1 MKPVACFAVV
11 TASMVITIPVYAQVD
26 CADWN
31 TEAFFEAAEV
41 SDVTRCLQAGSNPMA
56 RDEDGSTPLHG
67 AASGGR
73 AEAIDALLKA
83 GANLEAR
90 TLNGSTPLH
99 LAARTGR
106 AEAINALLK
115 AGTNLEAWTLN
126 GSTPLHSA
134 AAIGTA
140 EAVTALLEVGANLE
154 AQNFKGE
161 TPLHLALYFLEL
173 EEYMIE
179 SELEIERGNR
189 TTNRVTRVKELVK
202 TVTSLLKAGA
212 DPRAQT
218 NDGKL
223 PFDYVKDSER
233 LKEAEYFTDVYWK
246 LHEARFP

>member
-1 MKPVACFAVV
+1 MKPITCLAVV
-11 TASMVITIPVYAQVD
+11 TASMVITTPVHAQVD

-31 TEAFFEAAEV
+31 TEAFFEAAGV
-41 SDVTRCLQAGSNPMA
+41 SDMTRCLQAGANPMA
-56 RDEDGSTPLHG
+56 RDEDGSTPLHSV
-67 AASGGR
+67 AYGGP

-83 GANLEAR
+83 GANLEA
-90 TLNGSTPLH
+90 
-99 LAARTGR
+99 
-106 AEAINALLK
+106 
-115 AGTNLEAWTLN
+115 WTLN
-126 GSTPLHSA
+126 GSTPLHS

-173 EEYMIE
+173 EEHMIE
-179 SELEIERGNR
+179 LELEIGRGNR
-189 TTNRVTRVKELVK
+189 TTSRVTRVKELIK

-233 LKEAEYFTDVYWK
+233 LKGAEYFTDVYWK

>member
-1 MKPVACFAVV
+1 MKPTHCLVAV
-11 TASMVITIPVYAQVD
+11 MVIATPVQNAQVD

-31 TEAFFEAAEV
+31 TEAFFEAAGV
-41 SDVTRCLQAGSNPMA
+41 SDMTRCLQAGANPMA
-56 RDEDGSTPLHG
+56 RDEDGSTPLHSV
-67 AASGGR
+67 AYGGR

-83 GANLEAR
+83 GANLEA
-90 TLNGSTPLH
+90 
-99 LAARTGR
+99 
-106 AEAINALLK
+106 
-115 AGTNLEAWTLN
+115 WTLN
-126 GSTPLHSA
+126 GSTPLHS

-173 EEYMIE
+173 EEHMIE
-179 SELEIERGNR
+179 LELEIERGNR
-189 TTNRVTRVKELVK
+189 TTSRVTRVKELIK

-233 LKEAEYFTDVYWK
+233 LKGAEYFTDVYWK

>member
-1 MKPVACFAVV
+1 MKPVACLAVV

-56 RDEDGSTPLHG
+56 RDEDGSTPLHS

-90 TLNGSTPLH
+90 
-99 LAARTGR
+99 
-106 AEAINALLK
+106 
-115 AGTNLEAWTLN
+115 TLN

-161 TPLHLALYFLEL
+161 TPLHLALYFL
-173 EEYMIE
+173 
-179 SELEIERGNR
+179 ELEIERGNR